1 MRSDSNLSKQF
12 SEEGVDVR
20 QYGVMPGVIDTSK
33 KVDGNPVLRSHS
45 FSGKESNSVFWN
57 QGGEAFKDISG
68 LTGLDSL
75 ADGRAF
81 AFFDFDR
88 DGRNDV
94 ILTNTNEPQ
103 LQLF

>member
-45 FSGKESNSVFWN
+45 FSGKESNLNYKVKSRVVICGWKLWSWLVR
-57 QGGEAFKDISG
+57 KD
-68 LTGLDSL
+68 TPL
-75 ADGRAF
+75 AY
-81 AFFDFDR
+81 
-88 DGRNDV
+88 V
-94 ILTNTNEPQ
+94 EC
-103 LQLF
+103 